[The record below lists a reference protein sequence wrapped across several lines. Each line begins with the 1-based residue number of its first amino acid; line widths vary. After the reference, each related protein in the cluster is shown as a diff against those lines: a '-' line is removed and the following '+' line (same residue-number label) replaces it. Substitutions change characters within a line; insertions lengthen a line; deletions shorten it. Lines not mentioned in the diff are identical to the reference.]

1 MPSWRVT
8 AVLVALVVAAFAVS
22 FGVARLFRG
31 EGDAATSR
39 PVVVQ
44 VAHTRIATF
53 GPAARLPALRS
64 P

>member
-8 AVLVALVVAAFAVS
+8 AALAALVLASFAIA

-31 EGDAATSR
+31 GGSPPSAR
-39 PVVVQ
+39 PAVVHVP
-44 VAHTRIATF
+44 HTRVASF
-53 GPAARLPALRS
+53 GPPARLPALRS